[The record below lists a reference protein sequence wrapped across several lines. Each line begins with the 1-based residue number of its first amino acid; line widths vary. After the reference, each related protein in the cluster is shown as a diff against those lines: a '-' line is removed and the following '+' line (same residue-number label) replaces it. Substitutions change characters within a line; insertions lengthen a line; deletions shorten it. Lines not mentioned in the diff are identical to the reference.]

1 LLQFLHLRIK
11 IGEDF
16 SNSSLSLHISVGL
29 LSIDMGEF
37 LTDIL
42 ILTQT
47 NKIKLM
53 SKNKIDAS
61 LKKHI
66 IEAFKSHKEEV
77 LDDFRQ
83 EERSRLDQVANDD
96 MDNKHIDSKNEETL
110 REMDFLT
117 NSMEILE
124 KEIYILNNMS
134 AQASSDKVGFGSLVK
149 TDKLTALIGA
159 AHERIEVDGL
169 SVVGISMAAPL
180 MRVMEGK
187 KVGETVELGSMT
199 HTIENIY

>member
-1 LLQFLHLRIK
+1 
-11 IGEDF
+11 
-16 SNSSLSLHISVGL
+16 
-29 LSIDMGEF
+29 
-37 LTDIL
+37 
-42 ILTQT
+42 
-47 NKIKLM
+47 M
-53 SKNKIDAS
+53 STNKIDAS

-66 IEAFKSHKEEV
+66 IDSFKSHKEEV
-77 LDDFRQ
+77 LNDFRQ
-83 EERSRLDQVANDD
+83 EERNRLDQVANDD

-117 NSMEILE
+117 HSMEILE

-149 TDKLTALIGA
+149 TDKLIALIGA
-159 AHERIEVDGL
+159 AHERIEVNGL

-187 KVGETVELGSMT
+187 KAGETVELGSIT
-199 HTIENIY
+199 HTIEEVY